1 MGLIVGMILALFSLV
16 GSHGLKIPSYITTS
30 SRSDPY
36 PKAEGRRNYQVE
48 RKHCATF
55 RTTHANAKRIVCQ
68 MKKKEAPDLSSCR
81 NEKADENKQ
90 KQSSKRG
97 VIKRGLKALSNV
109 FIGDEKRDDIEID
122 GRTDSKPNRLDA
134 IRLRLALAMSNINVL
149 PFWKNE
155 WAVACPKTKVGPGQI
170 VPCVVN
176 GLDII
181 IFASRDG
188 QHLDAFANACPH
200 LGSSFDLA
208 TVERRPQVQ
217 GKGVAGNGTGDGCVD
232 CIVCPVHRTAFEIRS
247 GTVRGEWC
255 PYPPILGG
263 VMGYMKPQST
273 LVKFAVRLR
282 GKNVEVRIA
291 TSLMN
296 VGKSKEESLG
306 ITDIK

>member
-1 MGLIVGMILALFSLV
+1 MVIVGIVLALFSLV
-16 GSHGLKIPSYITTS
+16 GSHGLVFPSYISTF
-30 SRSDPY
+30 SRRDQST
-36 PKAEGRRNYQVE
+36 KAEGWNKYHLE
-48 RKHCATF
+48 RKKCVAF
-55 RTTHANAKRIVCQ
+55 RSTHVNAKPMACH
-68 MKKKEAPDLSSCR
+68 MKKKEAPDLSNRR
-81 NEKADENKQ
+81 NEKVDENEQ
-90 KQSSKRG
+90 KQPSKRG
-97 VIKRGLKALSNV
+97 VLKRGRQALSNIFSSNEKDGDV
-109 FIGDEKRDDIEID
+109 EIGGGNE
-122 GRTDSKPNRLDA
+122 TKPRP
-134 IRLRLALAMSNINVL
+134 IRLRLAMAVSNINVL
-149 PFWKNE
+149 PFLKND

-188 QHLDAFANACPH
+188 QRLDAFANACPH

-217 GKGVAGNGTGDGCVD
+217 GKGVADDGTADGCVD
-232 CIVCPVHRTAFEIRS
+232 CVVCPVHRTAFEIQS

-291 TSLMN
+291 TSLTN
-296 VGKSKEESLG
+296 VGKGKEEALG
-306 ITDIK
+306 ITGMK